1 MNKYLI
7 FRTDKIGDFLL
18 SAILIKSIKR
28 NDPNSLIYIVASEKN
43 FNYIKSFSF
52 IDKVFLLKKGLINKF
67 KLIIS
72 LNKEKFNTIIVHD
85 SKKRSNLIS
94 FFLNKNLKISLNS
107 NNNISYFAEIKNIL
121 NHLNFDF
128 ENTDLDTLNNR
139 LYNKFNN
146 LHDENVIFHFD
157 EKWIYNEY
165 IQNYTNIQ
173 PSENELK
180 FFLNS
185 LVKKTNKKLIITTG
199 VNSPKILDKI
209 FSNQFNNQIL
219 YFKNLDFFEIEN
231 LLDKSNLLIS
241 CHGAISHLATAKN
254 IEQIDIIE
262 QSKSTFYN
270 KWTDHFRNYKV
281 VNRKKFT
288 DLSKEILSLL

>member
-94 FFLNKNLKISLNS
+94 LFLNKNLKISLNS

-121 NHLNFDF
+121 SHLNFDF

-146 LHDENVIFHFD
+146 LHDEKVIFHFD
-157 EKWIYNEY
+157 EKWIYKEY

-180 FFLNS
+180 SFLNS

>member
-7 FRTDKIGDFLL
+7 FRTDRVGDFLL

-28 NDPNSLIYIVASEKN
+28 NDPNSSIYIVASEKN

-52 IDKVFLLKKGLINKF
+52 IDKVFLFKKGLINKF

-72 LNKEKFNTIIVHD
+72 LNKEKFNAIIIHD

-94 FFLNKNLKISLNS
+94 LFLNKKLKISLNS
-107 NNNISYFAEIKNIL
+107 KNNISYLAEIKDIL
-121 NHLNFDF
+121 NRLNFNF
-128 ENTDLDTLNNR
+128 KKTDLDILNNR
-139 LYNKFNN
+139 SYNKFSN
-146 LHDENVIFHFD
+146 LRDEQIIFHFD
-157 EKWIYNEY
+157 EKWIHNEY
-165 IQNYTNIQ
+165 IRDYTNIQ

-180 FFLNS
+180 SFLNS
-185 LVKKTNKKLIITTG
+185 LVKKTNKKIIITTG
-199 VNSPKILDKI
+199 VKSPKILDKI
-209 FSNQFNNQIL
+209 FSNHFNNQIL
-219 YFKNLDFFEIEN
+219 YFKKLNFFEIEN
-231 LLDKSNLLIS
+231 LLDKANLVIS

-270 KWTDHFRNYKV
+270 KWTDHFRNYKS
-281 VNRKKFT
+281 VNRKKFN

>member
-94 FFLNKNLKISLNS
+94 LFLNKNLKISLNS